1 MTTAIASGADTV
13 GRLENLSP
21 RYRLAPVRHVGLN
34 VLYLVPGAVGGSEI
48 YAHELIG
55 ALGRARPEVRFTVFC
70 GREAGPSL
78 RAAGWPENVVVRVLP
93 VRCASKPLRIA
104 AEIVLLPFVARRAGV
119 ELLHS
124 LGTTCPPV
132 AGMPSVVTILDLIY
146 EVYPETFP
154 KPALYGLRGL
164 VGPAARRATRV
175 ITISEAVK
183 RDVVKKLRIPPEQVD
198 AIPLGHGMRP
208 VSVATPPAE
217 LRARLGLGEHRVVL
231 CVSAALV
238 HKNLP
243 RLLEAFAILD
253 VEDARLVLVG
263 HSGRDLAPLQSRAA
277 ELGIADRVI
286 FTGWISAEDLEGLY
300 ALATCCAYPSLYE
313 GFGMPVL
320 EAMSRGVPLACSNAT
335 SLPEVAGDAA
345 LLFDPHDTTAL
356 ASALHQLLTD
366 AALAATLRKRGHARA
381 ATFTWARCAESVL
394 ATYAHA
400 SHA

>member
-1 MTTAIASGADTV
+1 
-13 GRLENLSP
+13 
-21 RYRLAPVRHVGLN
+21 
-34 VLYLVPGAVGGSEI
+34 VGGSEI
-48 YAHELIG
+48 YARELIA
-55 ALGRARPEVRFTVFC
+55 ALGAARPDTRFTVFC

-78 RAAGWPENVVVRVLP
+78 RAAGWPSNVVVRELP
-93 VRCASKPLRIA
+93 VRCASKPLRVA
-104 AEIVLLPFVARRAGV
+104 YEVTVLPVVARRTGV

-146 EVYPETFP
+146 EAHPDTFP
-154 KPALYGLRGL
+154 AAARYGLRAL

-183 RDVVKKLRIPPEQVD
+183 RDVVEKLRVPAERVD
-198 AIPLGHGMRP
+198 AVLLGHGMR
-208 VSVATPPAE
+208 VASRATPATE
-217 LRARLGLGEHRVVL
+217 LRSRLGLGDDRVVL

-243 RLLEAFAILD
+243 RLLEAFAQLGI
-253 VEDARLVLVG
+253 EGTRLVLVG
-263 HSGRDLAPLQSRAA
+263 HSGRDLALLQTRAA
-277 ELGIADRVI
+277 ELGVADRVV
-286 FTGWISAEDLEGLY
+286 FTGWISAEDLEGIY
-300 ALATCCAYPSLYE
+300 ALADCCAYPSLYE

-356 ASALHQLLTD
+356 ASALRKI
-366 AALAATLRKRGHARA
+366 LADPELATTLRERGQARA
-381 ATFTWARCAESVL
+381 ATFTWPRTAENVL
-394 ATYAHA
+394 ATYALA
-400 SHA
+400 RNA